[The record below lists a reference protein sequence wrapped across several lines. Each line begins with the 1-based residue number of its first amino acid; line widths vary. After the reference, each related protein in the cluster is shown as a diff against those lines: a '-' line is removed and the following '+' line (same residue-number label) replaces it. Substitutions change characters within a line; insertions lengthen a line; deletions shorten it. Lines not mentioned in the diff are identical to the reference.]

1 LQFKV
6 LFIYLD
12 LVMHSLK
19 APILAAVTSALFSQ
33 MVLAQPL
40 ILKNFLAQPQ
50 YFGVTS
56 TLIEGEKEVILVNA
70 QFSKSEALRVAA
82 DILDSGK
89 TLKTIFVSYGD
100 PDFYFGLDVF
110 KQYFPNAK
118 IIATPETVKHIQD
131 TQVLKVQYWS
141 PKMGVNAPESII
153 IPQAFTGKTLQLENE
168 QIEIKGNH
176 ELTYLW
182 IPSIKAVV
190 GGIPVSSGIHLW
202 MADTPRTKD
211 RAEVIGTLQAIKVLQ
226 PQIVVPAH
234 MLENAPENLAAVN
247 FSLDYLN
254 NYEKA
259 VKTTKTAQQLS
270 QTMQQQYPDL
280 KETDTLD
287 LGAKVVKGEIK
298 WP

>member
-1 LQFKV
+1 
-6 LFIYLD
+6 
-12 LVMHSLK
+12 MHSLK

-280 KETDTLD
+280 KET
-287 LGAKVVKGEIK
+287 
-298 WP
+298 